1 MSNSVSGGAAH
12 SPQIKPHLKM
22 QVPPK
27 VVALGDSLTYGYGDW
42 EQGGWVDRLK
52 RYWMKPNDQGL
63 PNPVLYNLG
72 VRGDTIRQTH
82 ARLDFEFKQ
91 RGELRNQLPHLL
103 LLSFGVNDSARLGKP
118 DGRHF
123 VPFAE
128 FQSHL
133 GTLLDD
139 AKALSP
145 VLFLGMVPVN
155 ESKMPFMD
163 AFFFT
168 QEDQYLYK
176 EATRLACQERG
187 IPYLDIFEIWRQRG
201 QDWINERLMEDGLH
215 PNPLGYEA
223 LFEDILAWPALEM
236 VYDAALQALK
246 I

>member
-1 MSNSVSGGAAH
+1 MPIQYPATH
-12 SPQIKPHLKM
+12 SPRLKN

-52 RYWMKPNDQGL
+52 RYWMRPNEDGL
-63 PNPVLYNLG
+63 PNPILYNLG

-82 ARLDFEFKQ
+82 QRLEFEFRQ
-91 RGELRNQLPHLL
+91 RGELRNQLPQLL

-118 DGRHF
+118 DGRHM

-133 GTLLDD
+133 VPMLDD
-139 AKALSP
+139 AKALSS

-176 EATRLACQERG
+176 EVTRLACQERG

-201 QDWINERLMEDGLH
+201 QGWINARLMADGLH
-215 PNPLGYEA
+215 PNPLGYES
-223 LFEDILAWPALEM
+223 LFEDIQAWPELEI
-236 VYDAALQALK
+236 VYNFAANR
-246 I
+246 IRV

>member
-1 MSNSVSGGAAH
+1 MSCNPGR
-12 SPQIKPHLKM
+12 PQFKIP
-22 QVPPK
+22 VPPK

-42 EQGGWVDRLK
+42 EKGGWVDRLK
-52 RYWMKPNDQGL
+52 RYWMRPSDTGR
-63 PNPVLYNLG
+63 PNPILYNLG

-82 ARLDFEFKQ
+82 QRLEFEFRQ

-118 DGRHF
+118 DGRHM

-133 GTLLDD
+133 GQLLDD
-139 AKALSP
+139 ANALAP

-155 ESKMPFMD
+155 EAKMPFMD
-163 AFFFT
+163 AFFFS

-187 IPYLDIFEIWRQRG
+187 IPYLDIFEMWRQQG
-201 QDWINERLMEDGLH
+201 QDWINARLMDDGLH
-215 PNPLGYEA
+215 PNPMGYET
-223 LFEDILAWPALEM
+223 LFEDISTWSKLEQ
-236 VYDAALQALK
+236 VFDQAIVRAK
-246 I
+246 V